1 MVIRPH
7 WPAWLTGRG
16 KIGQLIIEG
25 PVLWGHHTILPSPW
39 DSVQKS
45 TVLSHPVLRHGFSN
59 HCIPVH
65 CTLYTPGHITSV
77 GRSHRQ
83 LLLSSHP
90 QRPLRSGSGVSQ
102 FLLIWE
108 RKGTYQ
114 KETPAQKSILP
125 HWESL
130 SCSVSQ
136 DPTVSFVALRARAC
150 TCSSLCHPQDGSS
163 LGAEPG
169 TGPTSCLPILVEST
183 NKLQCPLVCKTYILG
198 ESVLGLDKLWNIK
211 RKKKCFYVRNC

>member
-7 WPAWLTGRG
+7 WPAWLTGLG

-45 TVLSHPVLRHGFSN
+45 TVLSHPVLRHDFSN

-77 GRSHRQ
+77 GGSHRQ

-114 KETPAQKSILP
+114 KEIPAQKSILP
-125 HWESL
+125 HSESL
-130 SCSVSQ
+130 SCCLSGSYCLLCSPQGSCMYMFKSVS
-136 DPTVSFVALRARAC
+136 PTRWELLRC
-150 TCSSLCHPQDGSS
+150 
-163 LGAEPG
+163 GAWHRTHIMFTK
-169 TGPTSCLPILVEST
+169 TGRI
-183 NKLQCPLVCKTYILG
+183 NK
-198 ESVLGLDKLWNIK
+198 
-211 RKKKCFYVRNC
+211 